1 MNIEIV
7 SPAKIIY
14 SGNADV
20 VTVPGLSSSFSVLD
34 RHAPIISAL
43 DKGIVRYS
51 VNGKDEKVTINGGFI
66 EVKKNI
72 VSICIE

>member
-7 SPAKIIY
+7 SPEKIIY
-14 SGNADV
+14 SGKADV
-20 VTVPGLSSSFSVLD
+20 ITVPGLSSSFSVLD

-43 DKGIVRYS
+43 DKGVVKYS
-51 VNGKDEKVTINGGFI
+51 VNGKNEKININGGFI

-72 VSICIE
+72 VSVCIE

>member
-7 SPAKIIY
+7 SPEKIIY
-14 SGNADV
+14 SGAAEV

-43 DKGIVRYS
+43 DKGEVRYN
-51 VNGKDEKVTINGGFI
+51 VNGKDKKVIINGGFI

>member
-7 SPAKIIY
+7 SPEKIIY
-14 SGNADV
+14 SGNAES
-20 VTVPGLSSSFSVLD
+20 VTLPGLSGSFTILN

-43 DKGIVRYS
+43 KKGLMSYS
-51 VNGKDEKVTINGGFI
+51 INGKNEEIIINGGFV